1 MYNEQ
6 SIENQAQD
14 KHTYESMTYV
24 LSTRDEESP
33 SPRRKNLYG
42 LIARNNPLK

>member
-1 MYNEQ
+1 MCNEQ

-14 KHTYESMTYV
+14 NTPMTYV
-24 LSTRDEESP
+24 ISTRDEENP
-33 SPRRKNLYG
+33 SPRHKNLYG